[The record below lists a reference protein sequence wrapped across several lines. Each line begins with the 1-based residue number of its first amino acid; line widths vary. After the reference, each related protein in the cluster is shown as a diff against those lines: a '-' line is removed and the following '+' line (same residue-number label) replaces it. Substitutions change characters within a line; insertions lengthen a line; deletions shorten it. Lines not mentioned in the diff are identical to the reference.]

1 MAEETGVGI
10 LLVEDNDID
19 RDIYTRVLKRAG
31 FRVVAA
37 SSYEEATAALDR
49 DDALALMVTDVRLP
63 AVHGFMLARMAVARR
78 PGIKILYVTGLTEL
92 PMHEKG
98 LALGRVLQKSSDPE
112 LLVSQVRE
120 VLAE

>member
-31 FRVVAA
+31 FRVVTA
-37 SSYEEATAALDR
+37 SNYEEATSALDR
-49 DDALALMVTDVRLP
+49 DNDLALMITDVRLP

-78 PGIKILYVTGLTEL
+78 PGIKILYFTGLTEL
-92 PMHEKG
+92 PMHEKDF
-98 LALGRVLQKSSDPE
+98 ALGRVLQKSSDPE